1 MSQTL
6 REENDDQAEKVHC
19 DVAIIGGG
27 LAGLTLA
34 RQVLMQRPEASI
46 TIIEKKSFPVPEA
59 SHKVGESTVEIGA
72 HYLGERLKLKKHL
85 VDQHLPKLGLRFFF
99 SPHDEPISAG
109 TEVGTS
115 DFFPAPGYQVD
126 RGRLENYLAELVQEM
141 GAKLIPNSHVRQIEM
156 SPDLESSQHRIDYE
170 QNNESCSLECRWLI
184 DASGRQSFLKR
195 KLNLAEEID
204 HNINAVWFRLD
215 AEIRVDEWCDEPEW
229 GQRTGRIPRRWLSTN
244 HLLGSGYWVWIIPLS
259 SGATSL
265 GIVFDPRLHQLN
277 ELNRF
282 DKALA
287 WLHIHEPECAARLEP
302 HREKLKDF
310 MAMKR
315 LARGCRQVF
324 SKDRWALTGEAG
336 VFLDPFYSPGI
347 DYIAIGNTMITEL
360 ITSDLSNRPVTHL
373 APAFQSI
380 FMTLFQNNLL
390 AYQEQYPLF
399 GNPRIM
405 SLKYV
410 WDYALYWSFP
420 ALLYFQDKLTEPAFI
435 QSLSREIEAMR
446 ALNVQMQ
453 QFFREW
459 HDREDVAIIDATFVD
474 QRSIEIL
481 IQLNGELSAELDDK
495 ALKARFVRNVEI
507 IKDLML
513 EITSRIG
520 LQYPELTVSEEVGL
534 CSQNRLD
541 RVFEAMNL

>member
-1 MSQTL
+1 MNQTKSGEKNL
-6 REENDDQAEKVHC
+6 NMEKDQC
-19 DVAIIGGG
+19 DVVIIGGG

-34 RQVLMQRPEASI
+34 IQTLMQRPETSI

-72 HYLGERLKLKKHL
+72 HYLGERLNLKKHL
-85 VDQHLPKLGLRFFF
+85 ADQHLPKLGLRFFF
-99 SPHDEPISAG
+99 NQNDQPISAG

-126 RGRLENYLAELVQEM
+126 RGRLENYLAETVQEM
-141 GAKLIPNSHVRQIEM
+141 GAELITDSFVRQIQM
-156 SPDLESSQHRIDYE
+156 AKDSDSASHRIEYE
-170 QNNESCSLECRWLI
+170 QNHATHSLQCRWLI

-195 KLNLAEEID
+195 KLNLSEEID

-215 AEIRVDEWCDEPEW
+215 AEIRVDEWCDEPGW
-229 GQRTGRIPRRWLSTN
+229 GQRTGRVPRRWLSTN

-287 WLHIHEPECAARLEP
+287 WLRIHEPECAAQLEP
-302 HREKLKDF
+302 HQDKLKDF

-315 LARGCRQVF
+315 LARGCQQVF

-360 ITSDLSNRPVTHL
+360 ITTDLSNRPITHL

-420 ALLYFQDKLTEPAFI
+420 ALLYFQDKLTEPVFI
-435 QSLSREIEAMR
+435 QSLSEEIQAMR

-459 HDREDVAIIDATFVD
+459 HDLEDVAIIDATFVD

-481 IQLNGELSAELDDK
+481 IQLNGELSKELDNK
-495 ALKARFVRNVEI
+495 ALKARFARNVEI
-507 IKDLML
+507 VKDLML
-513 EITSRIG
+513 EITSRIS
-520 LQYPELTVSEEVGL
+520 LQYPELASSAEEGH

-541 RVFEAMNL
+541 HVFEAMNL